1 MPDVTQS
8 IAWHPNLARWPIV
21 PARTESK
28 DPPMDSA
35 PRIQALATAVPPN
48 RWTQDQILEALQLH
62 FPRYRD
68 RRVARLVKASGI
80 ENRHL
85 AFGPE
90 DFDPTADADAL
101 HDHYRRHARILGLE
115 AARKALG
122 RAGLT
127 PEDVDCIVATTCTG
141 YVCPGLTGHLGAAL
155 GLRDDVQRADLVG
168 MGCAGAMPSLQ
179 RAHDFVRAY
188 PDRRVLVVNVE
199 ISSACWFVDDSL
211 ETVVGNT
218 ICADGA
224 AAMVIAAGGAAGPR
238 LDRFETLLEPAFLD
252 SVGLEFQGGRQ
263 RIVLS
268 KDLRF
273 AAGPLVRRAVD
284 RLLDAAGL
292 SYPEVDRWIVHSGG
306 KRVLDSIDRAL
317 GFDDGELGHS
327 RAVLRDYG
335 NMSSPTLLF
344 VLERAMGEARRGE
357 TGVLIALGP
366 GLAAETGLVRF

>member
-1 MPDVTQS
+1 MEAT
-8 IAWHPNLARWPIV
+8 
-21 PARTESK
+21 
-28 DPPMDSA
+28 
-35 PRIQALATAVPPN
+35 PRIQSLATAVPRH
-48 RWTQDQILEALQLH
+48 RWTQSQILEALQRH

-68 RRVARLVKASGI
+68 RRVERLVMASGI
-80 ENRHL
+80 EHRHL
-85 AFGPE
+85 AFGPD
-90 DFDPTADADAL
+90 DFDPTAAPDAL
-101 HDHYRRHARILGLE
+101 HDHYRRHAQALGLD
-115 AARKALG
+115 AARGAL
-122 RAGLT
+122 RAADLS
-127 PEDVDCIVATTCTG
+127 PADVDCIVATTCTG

-188 PDRRVLVVNVE
+188 PDRRALVVNVE
-199 ISSACWFVDDSL
+199 ISSACWFVDDTL

-224 AAMVIAAGGAAGPR
+224 AALVVGAAGSSGPR

-252 SVGLEFQGGRQ
+252 SVGLEFREGRQ

-284 RLLDAAGL
+284 RLLDASDLAYG
-292 SYPEVDRWIVHSGG
+292 EVDRWVVHSGG

-317 GFDDGELGHS
+317 GFGDGELAHS

-344 VLERAMGEARRGE
+344 VLDRVMGEAQPGE
-357 TGVLIALGP
+357 TGVLVALGP